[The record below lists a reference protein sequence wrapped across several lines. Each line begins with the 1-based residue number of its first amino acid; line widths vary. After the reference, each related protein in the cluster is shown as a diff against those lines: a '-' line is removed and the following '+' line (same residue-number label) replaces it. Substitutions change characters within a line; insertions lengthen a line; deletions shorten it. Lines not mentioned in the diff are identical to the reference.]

1 MLQNWRLWKI
11 EWLSKDKNL
20 NLSALLATLR
30 VNSSTIWE
38 TIFNWKEYNVWW
50 NSGIQFSIQLIPV
63 EIGLSVFVDEFTLS
77 KEEKWIKNP
86 PSFFCFFSWLD
97 SQWKKLFM
105 SVWYWQGTREAG
117 RPLRPLLTES
127 VPAYSFHSF
136 CVRKWKKSCKNHLRS
151 QSYGTHDSKPLKR
164 KIERKIPF
172 SCAFFSLHF
181 KEFYSSLRTTATTGE
196 ETDNLCILLA
206 IYYFCLL

>member
-1 MLQNWRLWKI
+1 
-11 EWLSKDKNL
+11 
-20 NLSALLATLR
+20 
-30 VNSSTIWE
+30 
-38 TIFNWKEYNVWW
+38 
-50 NSGIQFSIQLIPV
+50 
-63 EIGLSVFVDEFTLS
+63 
-77 KEEKWIKNP
+77 
-86 PSFFCFFSWLD
+86 
-97 SQWKKLFM
+97 M

-206 IYYFCLL
+206 IYYFCLLQNSGQSSFRVGQIRISLGFRFSKKKSQFGRTLIQRNIAFLWSLLQRLRERRLLSSSSTVSQLFEAINLWPSPLKSLSLSML

>member
-1 MLQNWRLWKI
+1 
-11 EWLSKDKNL
+11 
-20 NLSALLATLR
+20 
-30 VNSSTIWE
+30 
-38 TIFNWKEYNVWW
+38 
-50 NSGIQFSIQLIPV
+50 
-63 EIGLSVFVDEFTLS
+63 
-77 KEEKWIKNP
+77 
-86 PSFFCFFSWLD
+86 
-97 SQWKKLFM
+97 M

-181 KEFYSSLRTTATTGE
+181 KEFYSSLRTAAATGE

-206 IYYFCLL
+206 IYYFCLLQNSGRPSFRVGQIRISLGFRFSKKIPVRSNTNTKKYCIFVKLASKTTRETSPQFKLYCIPTFRGYKSLTITFEVSLPLYALGWLLYNLHLLCTFGSSSSSWG